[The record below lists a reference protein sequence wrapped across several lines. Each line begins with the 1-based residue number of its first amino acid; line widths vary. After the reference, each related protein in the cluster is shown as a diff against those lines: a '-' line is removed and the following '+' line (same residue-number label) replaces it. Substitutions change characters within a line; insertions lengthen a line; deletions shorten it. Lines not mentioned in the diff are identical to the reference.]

1 MNYTAIIKKC
11 VLAYVVMVIIMCLF
25 VYTYEHRFRFPM
37 EFDIEHLLM
46 FFVSTYISSRYV
58 LKDKPSDFLFR
69 ILSFDYLVFTYYSFH
84 DVQLVSFLLIS
95 FVLWILIELFL
106 IIRRKINMPS
116 FFYSVDSN
124 KGRFWTQVY
133 NENKIFII
141 ILLAILAC
149 LGIDNMLDFFGFT
162 NPDSTAFRSFVFFIA
177 LLVIVGTWLF
187 FVFGIT
193 VIFSCAKLSRRYF
206 KNDEQWLL
214 VGFLILIFASV
225 VMVFI
230 VNQ

>member
-1 MNYTAIIKKC
+1 M
-11 VLAYVVMVIIMCLF
+11 
-25 VYTYEHRFRFPM
+25 P
-37 EFDIEHLLM
+37 
-46 FFVSTYISSRYV
+46 
-58 LKDKPSDFLFR
+58 
-69 ILSFDYLVFTYYSFH
+69 
-84 DVQLVSFLLIS
+84 FLLIS

-106 IIRRKINMPS
+106 IIRRKTIIP
-116 FFYSVDSN
+116 FFSSDVEAD
-124 KGRFWTQVY
+124 KGRFWKQVY

-141 ILLAILAC
+141 VLLAIFAC

-187 FVFGIT
+187 LVFGIT

-214 VGFLILIFASV
+214 VGFLILIFVSV

>member
-11 VLAYVVMVIIMCLF
+11 VLAYAMVMIALCLF
-25 VYTYEHRFRFPM
+25 VYIYERRLCFPM
-37 EFDIEHLLM
+37 KIGVEHLWMLL
-46 FFVSTYISSRYV
+46 FPTYISSRYV

-84 DVQLVSFLLIS
+84 DVQLVSFLLNS

-106 IIRRKINMPS
+106 IIRRKTIIP
-116 FFYSVDSN
+116 FFSSDVEAD
-124 KGRFWTQVY
+124 KGRFWKQVY

-141 ILLAILAC
+141 VLLAILAC

-214 VGFLILIFASV
+214 VGFLILIFVSV

>member
-1 MNYTAIIKKC
+1 
-11 VLAYVVMVIIMCLF
+11 
-25 VYTYEHRFRFPM
+25 
-37 EFDIEHLLM
+37 
-46 FFVSTYISSRYV
+46 
-58 LKDKPSDFLFR
+58 
-69 ILSFDYLVFTYYSFH
+69 
-84 DVQLVSFLLIS
+84 LVSFLLIS